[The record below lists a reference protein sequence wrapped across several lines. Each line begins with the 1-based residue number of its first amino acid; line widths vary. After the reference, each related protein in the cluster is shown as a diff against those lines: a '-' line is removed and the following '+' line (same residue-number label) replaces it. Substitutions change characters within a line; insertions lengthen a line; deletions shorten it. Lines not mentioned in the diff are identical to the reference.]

1 MNIAQRYK
9 NNLFNLI
16 EWSYI
21 DISNDCSNYS
31 LHSCSTH
38 CSRMAGLRCSIPNC
52 QFLTPPESHDP
63 LCNLVLLL
71 AHTNFHLVSLL
82 LSQPPPPPRPSVFP
96 VNLPP
101 LPFSFHSRPRY
112 PVPSAP
118 MIPRARVSTSSV
130 RPRRMLSPR
139 HNQSLRAYRLQ
150 VPRNSE
156 MELATQ
162 IRNATIPPAS
172 PSSTDEIDV
181 GTEPNLVISNVVSLA
196 GRAGSPFVFN
206 TPE

>member
-1 MNIAQRYK
+1 MNKEFLQKRILPVHGWTGRPFPADGERGDH
-9 NNLFNLI
+9 
-16 EWSYI
+16 SPRGTG
-21 DISNDCSNYS
+21 SN
-31 LHSCSTH
+31 
-38 CSRMAGLRCSIPNC
+38 G
-52 QFLTPPESHDP
+52 DP
-63 LCNLVLLL
+63 AHLC
-71 AHTNFHLVSLL
+71 
-82 LSQPPPPPRPSVFP
+82 
-96 VNLPP
+96 
-101 LPFSFHSRPRY
+101 

-130 RPRRMLSPR
+130 RPRRTLSPR

-181 GTEPNLVISNVVSLA
+181 GTELNLVISNVVSLA